1 MADVRVLVNDIIL
14 YRNILADGS
23 ARKDDTVLYDSAFLH
38 YAATANDG
46 ILHCSFNQAAI
57 GDNGIFHRC
66 RLEILGRTGII
77 GPCVDR
83 PIFIKKACCCLC
95 INQLCIRMIETLK
108 VCYRS
113 EVSVMRYAAH
123 IQLVALKVDDLCQG
137 IDGGELSCLG
147 DRSQI

>member
-57 GDNGIFHRC
+57 GDNGIF
-66 RLEILGRTGII
+66 T
-77 GPCVDR
+77 D
-83 PIFIKKACCCLC
+83 A
-95 INQLCIRMIETLK
+95 
-108 VCYRS
+108 
-113 EVSVMRYAAH
+113 VSKYWVG
-123 IQLVALKVDDLCQG
+123 QESLVLV
-137 IDGGELSCLG
+137 
-147 DRSQI
+147 